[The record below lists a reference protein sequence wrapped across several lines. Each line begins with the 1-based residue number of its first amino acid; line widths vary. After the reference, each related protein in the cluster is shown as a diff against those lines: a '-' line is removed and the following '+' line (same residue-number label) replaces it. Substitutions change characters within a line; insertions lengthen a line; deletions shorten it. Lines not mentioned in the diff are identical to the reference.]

1 MRMSLTVRISVLFL
15 VLLTMCLS
23 FTAYVAILIG
33 DSSVTLTTALFSIM
47 VIALFVAFTYILKKH
62 MRSILIQLSEVIS
75 ALIDGREN
83 EVFSVI
89 NDDLLSK
96 LQAQVTKLSGILAA
110 QNCRLKNER
119 DSIKSLIS
127 DISHQ
132 LKTPLANL
140 RVYIDLLQ
148 DQSLAP
154 AQREEFVHNMQGQ
167 LEKLSFLMD
176 SMIKMSR
183 LESGVIQLSPQ
194 MASLN
199 ETSLTAIRQVYQK
212 AQAKN
217 IHLSFDARQDI
228 QLQHDRNWTTEAI
241 FNLLDNAVKYTSSGG
256 SVNVSLEKYE
266 MFARVDI
273 TDTGSGLD
281 EVEINH
287 VFKRFYRGENARHQE
302 GVGIGLYLLREIIQK
317 QGGYVKVR
325 SEKDVGSTFSL
336 FLPLNG

>member
-1 MRMSLTVRISVLFL
+1 MKMSLTGKMIFCFS
-15 VLLTMCLS
+15 VLLTMS
-23 FTAYVAILIG
+23 IGFTVYVAILFDNIRL
-33 DSSVTLTTALFSIM
+33 TLTVALFSIM
-47 VIALFVAFTYILKKH
+47 VIALFVGFTFILKKH
-62 MRSILIQLSEVIS
+62 MLSILIQLSDVIS

-83 EVFSVI
+83 EAFSVL
-89 NDDLLSK
+89 NDELLSK
-96 LQAQVTKLSGILAA
+96 LQAQVTKLSRILVA
-110 QNCRLKNER
+110 QNNRLKKER
-119 DSIKSLIS
+119 DDIKSLIS

-140 RVYIDLLQ
+140 RVYFDLLQ
-148 DQSLAP
+148 DQSLTSV
-154 AQREEFVHNMQGQ
+154 QREEFMQNMQGQ

-183 LESGVIQLSPQ
+183 LESGVIQLNPQ
-194 MASLN
+194 MVSLN
-199 ETSLTAIRQVYQK
+199 ETCLTAIRQVYQK

-217 IHLSFDARQDI
+217 IHISFDEGQDI

-241 FNLLDNAVKYTSSGG
+241 FNLLDNAVKYTQSGG

-266 MFARVDI
+266 LFARIDI

-287 VFKRFYRGENARHQE
+287 IFKRFYRGENARHQE
-302 GVGIGLYLLREIIQK
+302 GIGIGLYLLREIIQQ

-325 SEKDVGSTFSL
+325 SKKDEGSTFSL
-336 FLPLNG
+336 FLPFN

>member
-1 MRMSLTVRISVLFL
+1 MKMSLTAKMILCFS
-15 VLLTMCLS
+15 VLLTMCIG
-23 FTAYVAILIG
+23 FTVYVAMLFENRR
-33 DSSVTLTTALFSIM
+33 VTLTTALFSIM
-47 VIALFVAFTYILKKH
+47 VIALFVAFTFTLKKH
-62 MRSILIQLSEVIS
+62 MLSILIQLSDVIS

-83 EVFSVI
+83 EVFSVL

-96 LQAQVTKLSGILAA
+96 LQAQVTKLSGILVA
-110 QNCRLKNER
+110 QNSRLKKER
-119 DSIKSLIS
+119 DEIKSLIS

-140 RVYIDLLQ
+140 RVYFDLLQ

-154 AQREEFVHNMQGQ
+154 AQREEFMHNMQGQ

-199 ETSLTAIRQVYQK
+199 VTSLTAIRQVYQK
-212 AQAKN
+212 AQVKN
-217 IHLSFDARQDI
+217 IHLSFDAGQDI
-228 QLQHDRNWTTEAI
+228 QLQHDRNWTAEAI
-241 FNLLDNAVKYTSSGG
+241 FNLLDNAVKYTPGGG

-266 MFARVDI
+266 LFARLDI

-325 SEKDVGSTFSL
+325 SKKDEGSTFSL
-336 FLPLNG
+336 FLPLN

>member
-1 MRMSLTVRISVLFL
+1 MKMSLTAKMILCFS
-15 VLLTMCLS
+15 VLLTMCIG
-23 FTAYVAILIG
+23 FTVYVALHFEK
-33 DSSVTLTTALFSIM
+33 SRVTLTTALFSIM
-47 VIALFVAFTYILKKH
+47 VIVLFVAFTFTLKKH
-62 MRSILIQLSEVIS
+62 MFSILIQLSDVIS

-83 EVFSVI
+83 EVFSVL

-96 LQAQVTKLSGILAA
+96 LQAQVTKLSGILVA
-110 QNCRLKNER
+110 QNSRLKNER
-119 DSIKSLIS
+119 DEIKSLIS

-140 RVYIDLLQ
+140 RVYFDLLQ
-148 DQSLAP
+148 DQNLAP
-154 AQREEFVHNMQGQ
+154 AQREEFMHNMQGQ

-212 AQAKN
+212 AQVKN
-217 IHLSFDARQDI
+217 IHLSFDAGQDI
-228 QLQHDRNWTTEAI
+228 QLQHDRNWTAEAI
-241 FNLLDNAVKYTSSGG
+241 FNLLDNAVKYTPGGG

-266 MFARVDI
+266 LFARLDI

-325 SEKDVGSTFSL
+325 SKKDEGSTFSL
-336 FLPLNG
+336 FLPLN

>member
-1 MRMSLTVRISVLFL
+1 MKMSLTAKMIFCFS
-15 VLLTMCLS
+15 VLLTMS
-23 FTAYVAILIG
+23 IGFTVYVAILF
-33 DSSVTLTTALFSIM
+33 DNTRLNLTTAMFSIM
-47 VIALFVAFTYILKKH
+47 VIALFVGFTFILKKH
-62 MRSILIQLSEVIS
+62 MLSILIQLSDVIS

-83 EVFSVI
+83 EAFSVV
-89 NDDLLSK
+89 NDELLSK
-96 LQAQVTKLSGILAA
+96 LQAQVSKLSRILVA
-110 QNCRLKNER
+110 QNNRLKKER
-119 DSIKSLIS
+119 DDIKSLIS

-140 RVYIDLLQ
+140 RVYFDLLQ
-148 DQSLAP
+148 DQSLTS
-154 AQREEFVHNMQGQ
+154 AQREEFMQNMQGQ

-183 LESGVIQLSPQ
+183 LESGVIQLNPQ
-194 MASLN
+194 MVSLN

-217 IHLSFDARQDI
+217 IHLSFDGGQDI

-241 FNLLDNAVKYTSSGG
+241 FNLLDNAIKYTPSGG
-256 SVNVSLEKYE
+256 SVNVSLEIYE
-266 MFARVDI
+266 LFARIDI

-287 VFKRFYRGENARHQE
+287 IFKRFYRGENARHQE
-302 GVGIGLYLLREIIQK
+302 GIGIGLYLLREIIQQ

-325 SEKDVGSTFSL
+325 SKKDEGSTFSL
-336 FLPLNG
+336 FLPLN

>member
-1 MRMSLTVRISVLFL
+1 MKMSMTAKMILCFS
-15 VLLTMCLS
+15 VLLTMCIG
-23 FTAYVAILIG
+23 FTVYVAMFIE
-33 DSSVTLTTALFSIM
+33 SSRVTLTTALFCIM
-47 VIALFVAFTYILKKH
+47 VIVLFVAFSLILKKH
-62 MRSILIQLSEVIS
+62 MLFILIQLSEVIS
-75 ALIDGREN
+75 ALIDGREH
-83 EVFSVI
+83 EVFSAS

-96 LQAQVTKLSGILAA
+96 LQAQVTKLSGILLA
-110 QNCRLKNER
+110 QNSRLKNER
-119 DSIKSLIS
+119 DEIKSLIS

-140 RVYIDLLQ
+140 RVYFDLLQ

-154 AQREEFVHNMQGQ
+154 AQREEFMHNVQGQ

-212 AQAKN
+212 AQVKN
-217 IHLSFDARQDI
+217 IHLSFDAGQDI

-241 FNLLDNAVKYTSSGG
+241 FNLLDNAVKYTPGGG

-266 MFARVDI
+266 LFARLDI

-325 SEKDVGSTFSL
+325 SKKDEGSTFSL
-336 FLPLNG
+336 FLPLN